1 MGFFTDL
8 KEDISLAM
16 NELVTEDTSGEAEK
30 EISLEEMLQNIDNIV
45 VPDEP
50 EEEKEQD
57 VPEGENGTIEEPEIE
72 ELDLEQQL
80 RAAFGQEEAEDEVA
94 EDAPEGKEEK
104 AEEKTTEEKKAEEK
118 KEGWSVM
125 KNQMERDDEISVIS
139 SSMKIKGDI
148 LSEASLNVLG
158 NVKGSVEVL
167 KKLSVSGVIEGNAT
181 ADEIFTEQARIQGD
195 LVSSGPAK
203 IGSGTVVIG
212 NITATSAVIAG
223 AVKGDI
229 DVHGPVVLDSTA
241 VVMGNI
247 KSEAVQIN
255 SGAVIEGMCSQC
267 YANVNPAKFFDGL
280 DMNES
285 K

>member
-16 NELVTEDTSGEAEK
+16 NELITEDTSGEAEK

-72 ELDLEQQL
+72 EVDLEQQL

-104 AEEKTTEEKKAEEK
+104 AEEKTTEEK

-181 ADEIFTEQARIQGD
+181 AAEIFTEQARIQGD

>member
-72 ELDLEQQL
+72 EVDLEQQL

-104 AEEKTTEEKKAEEK
+104 AEEKKAEEK
-118 KEGWSVM
+118 EEGWSVM

>member
-1 MGFFTDL
+1 M
-8 KEDISLAM
+8 
-16 NELVTEDTSGEAEK
+16 
-30 EISLEEMLQNIDNIV
+30 
-45 VPDEP
+45 
-50 EEEKEQD
+50 
-57 VPEGENGTIEEPEIE
+57 PEGENGTIEEPEIE
-72 ELDLEQQL
+72 EVDLEQQL

-181 ADEIFTEQARIQGD
+181 AAEIFTEQARIQGD

>member
-1 MGFFTDL
+1 
-8 KEDISLAM
+8 
-16 NELVTEDTSGEAEK
+16 
-30 EISLEEMLQNIDNIV
+30 
-45 VPDEP
+45 
-50 EEEKEQD
+50 
-57 VPEGENGTIEEPEIE
+57 
-72 ELDLEQQL
+72 
-80 RAAFGQEEAEDEVA
+80 
-94 EDAPEGKEEK
+94 
-104 AEEKTTEEKKAEEK
+104 
-118 KEGWSVM
+118 M

-181 ADEIFTEQARIQGD
+181 AAEIFTEQARIQGD

>member
-72 ELDLEQQL
+72 EVDLEQQL

-94 EDAPEGKEEK
+94 EDAPEGKEE
-104 AEEKTTEEKKAEEK
+104 KAEEK

>member
-16 NELVTEDTSGEAEK
+16 NELITEDTSGEAEK

-72 ELDLEQQL
+72 EVDLEQQL
-80 RAAFGQEEAEDEVA
+80 RAAFGQEEAE
-94 EDAPEGKEEK
+94 EGKEEK

-125 KNQMERDDEISVIS
+125 KNQMEREDEISVIS

-181 ADEIFTEQARIQGD
+181 AAEIFTEQARIQGD

>member
-57 VPEGENGTIEEPEIE
+57 EPEGENGTIEETEIE
-72 ELDLEQQL
+72 EVDLEQQL

-104 AEEKTTEEKKAEEK
+104 AEEKTTEEK

-181 ADEIFTEQARIQGD
+181 AAEIFTEQARIQGD

>member
-72 ELDLEQQL
+72 EVDLEQQL

-104 AEEKTTEEKKAEEK
+104 AEEKTTEEK

-181 ADEIFTEQARIQGD
+181 AAEIFTEQARIQGD

>member
-16 NELVTEDTSGEAEK
+16 NELVTEDTSGDAEK

-72 ELDLEQQL
+72 EVDLEQQL

-104 AEEKTTEEKKAEEK
+104 AEEKTTEEK

-181 ADEIFTEQARIQGD
+181 AAEIFTEQARIQGD

>member
-72 ELDLEQQL
+72 EVDLEQQL
-80 RAAFGQEEAEDEVA
+80 RAAFGQEEA